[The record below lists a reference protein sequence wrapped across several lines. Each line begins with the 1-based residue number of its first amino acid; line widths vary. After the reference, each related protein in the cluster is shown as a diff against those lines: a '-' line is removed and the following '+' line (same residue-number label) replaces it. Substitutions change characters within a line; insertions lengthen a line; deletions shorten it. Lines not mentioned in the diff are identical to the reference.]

1 MSDAPLTESSS
12 NSDTFTINS
21 FPFTL
26 YVGASSSA
34 ETYTPLS
41 DVSFHNYSS
50 SGCDYNLDLA
60 SGLITVTSALNR
72 SAIGIAATKEGW
84 TFSSFLIWLSCPW
97 SAATGLE
104 CDTFGAV
111 TSVYGAA
118 QLFCVSDLN
127 SALPAGTTLS
137 VKAVSEHG
145 NLDVISDAE
154 HTVSYNISLLD
165 ASGNPV
171 PMPLAQPVRLWFE
184 VLDWMDPEDIEIIL
198 AQDGEDTQFEEHLE
212 CIDGKYWVW
221 IETDHFSPYTL
232 VDKLSDEEKA
242 ALSNN
247 VKTGDLVAELSVAG
261 FCIVFVFALGI
272 MISLIKNKKRISD

>member
-1 MSDAPLTESSS
+1 MQLFSREQKTILKGCSYGQLAKNYAAKRKSAQNIRAIINKKRIKLHKKFVGRSLAIFLCLAIIFCTIPLRNGNHISGATDGEPSSSESQGYIWVSDAPLTESSS
-12 NSDTFTINS
+12 NSDTFTIKS

-137 VKAVSEHG
+137 VKAVS
-145 NLDVISDAE
+145 
-154 HTVSYNISLLD
+154 
-165 ASGNPV
+165 
-171 PMPLAQPVRLWFE
+171 
-184 VLDWMDPEDIEIIL
+184 
-198 AQDGEDTQFEEHLE
+198 
-212 CIDGKYWVW
+212 
-221 IETDHFSPYTL
+221 
-232 VDKLSDEEKA
+232 
-242 ALSNN
+242 
-247 VKTGDLVAELSVAG
+247 
-261 FCIVFVFALGI
+261 
-272 MISLIKNKKRISD
+272 